1 MAKTSKKAARKKS
14 SRRKPR
20 TAGTRLIQGYGSE
33 PGFPISLAMRAGDF
47 IFTSAQGDHGFNPAD
62 VVYDRKGLVVSD
74 GNTLP
79 PRSMADETR
88 ATLRCIEAS
97 LKEAGCTLAD
107 VVYDKKGLVVS
118 DGNTLPPRSM
128 ADETRATLRCI
139 EASLKEAG
147 CTLADVVDTSVWL
160 RDPRDF
166 AEMNRAYGE
175 FFIENQPTR
184 SIFRIDFMFDC
195 RIEIKVTAY
204 RPLTAAQRRSIARNS
219 RTRG

>member
-62 VVYDRKGLVVSD
+62 VVYDR
-74 GNTLP
+74 
-79 PRSMADETR
+79 
-88 ATLRCIEAS
+88 
-97 LKEAGCTLAD
+97 
-107 VVYDKKGLVVS
+107 KGLVVS

>member
-1 MAKTSKKAARKKS
+1 MARTTKKSKTAKTTKKAGRVRK
-14 SRRKPR
+14 
-20 TAGTRLIQGYGSE
+20 AGRPLVQGYGSE

-47 IFTSAQGDHGFNPAD
+47 VFTSAQGDHGFDP
-62 VVYDRKGLVVSD
+62 
-74 GNTLP
+74 
-79 PRSMADETR
+79 
-88 ATLRCIEAS
+88 
-97 LKEAGCTLAD
+97 AD

-118 DGNTLPPRSM
+118 DGNKLPPRSM
-128 ADETRATLRCI
+128 ADETRATLRNL

-166 AEMNRAYGE
+166 HEMNRAYAE
-175 FFIENQPTR
+175 FFTQNQPTR

-204 RPLTAAQRRSIARNS
+204 KPIAARKTRR
-219 RTRG
+219 

>member
-1 MAKTSKKAARKKS
+1 MARAAKRKKPAKRVSRPARK
-14 SRRKPR
+14 RP
-20 TAGTRLIQGYGSE
+20 LIQSFGSE

-47 IFTSAQGDHGFNPAD
+47 VFTSAQGDHGFNPAD
-62 VVYDRKGLVVSD
+62 VVYDQNGLVVSD

-88 ATLRCIEAS
+88 ATLRN
-97 LKEAGCTLAD
+97 L
-107 VVYDKKGLVVS
+107 
-118 DGNTLPPRSM
+118 
-128 ADETRATLRCI
+128 

-166 AEMNRAYGE
+166 AEMNRAYAE
-175 FFIENQPTR
+175 FFTKNQPTR

-204 RPLTAAQRRSIARNS
+204 RPLGAQKRRTAGR
-219 RTRG
+219 

>member
-1 MAKTSKKAARKKS
+1 MARTAKKAKTAKKARTIRKT
-14 SRRKPR
+14 RRP
-20 TAGTRLIQGYGSE
+20 LVQGYGSE

-47 IFTSAQGDHGFNPAD
+47 VFTSAQGDHGFDP
-62 VVYDRKGLVVSD
+62 
-74 GNTLP
+74 
-79 PRSMADETR
+79 
-88 ATLRCIEAS
+88 
-97 LKEAGCTLAD
+97 AD

-118 DGNTLPPRSM
+118 DGNKLPPRSM
-128 ADETRATLRCI
+128 ADETRATLRNI

-166 AEMNRAYGE
+166 HEMNRAYGE
-175 FFIENQPTR
+175 FFTQNQPTR

-204 RPLTAAQRRSIARNS
+204 KPIAGRKSRR
-219 RTRG
+219 

>member
-1 MAKTSKKAARKKS
+1 MAKATKKAPRSKKPK
-14 SRRKPR
+14 RRKPR
-20 TAGTRLIQGYGSE
+20 AASKRRLVQGFGSE

-47 IFTSAQGDHGFNPAD
+47 VFTSAQGDHGFDPAD
-62 VVYDRKGLVVSD
+62 LIYDEKGLVVSD
-74 GNTLP
+74 GNTLL

-88 ATLRCIEAS
+88 ATLR
-97 LKEAGCTLAD
+97 
-107 VVYDKKGLVVS
+107 Y
-118 DGNTLPPRSM
+118 
-128 ADETRATLRCI
+128 I

-175 FFIENQPTR
+175 FFTKNQPTR

-195 RIEIKVTAY
+195 RVEIKVTAY
-204 RPLTAAQRRSIARNS
+204 KPLGVKRRGSARL
-219 RTRG
+219 